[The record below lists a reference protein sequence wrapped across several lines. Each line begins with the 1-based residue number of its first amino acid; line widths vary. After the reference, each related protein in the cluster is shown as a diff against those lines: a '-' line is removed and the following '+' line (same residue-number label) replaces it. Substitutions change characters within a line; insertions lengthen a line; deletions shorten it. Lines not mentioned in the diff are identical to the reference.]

1 LSPPKDESTAES
13 ITFDAQ
19 GWRNLEILLILFWL
33 CSVLEILRLI
43 VVDVRPLDAISNIG
57 QSQPVLASL
66 LLHGKEMVHVIIF
79 CQLIKLV
86 SATAGF
92 SCLSAGVS
100 IKIKIITV
108 YLTLDFF
115 ELAGVIS
122 MREGIQNDVFN

>member
-33 CSVLEILRLI
+33 SSILKILGLI
-43 VVDVRPLDAISNIG
+43 VVDVRPLDAISYVS

-66 LLHGKEMVHVIIF
+66 LLHGKEMIHLIIF

-100 IKIKIITV
+100 TV

>member
-1 LSPPKDESTAES
+1 MSPPKDESTVES

-19 GWRNLEILLILFWL
+19 GWRYLEILLILFWL
-33 CSVLEILRLI
+33 CSVLKILRLI
-43 VVDVRPLDAISNIG
+43 VVDVRPLDAISNVG

-100 IKIKIITV
+100 TV
-108 YLTLDFF
+108 YLILDFF

>member
-1 LSPPKDESTAES
+1 LSPPKDESTVES

-19 GWRNLEILLILFWL
+19 GWRYLEILLILFWL
-33 CSVLEILRLI
+33 CSVLKILRLI
-43 VVDVRPLDAISNIG
+43 VVDVRPLDAISNVG

-100 IKIKIITV
+100 TV